1 MNIISQQDN
10 NKRLVVIDSS
20 VAVKWLNRK
29 EEKLLLQADKI
40 LKDVED
46 EKIYIFMPELAKY
59 EVGNALL
66 NKGPELPLI
75 NLALEKFY
83 DIPIQFIIED
93 FEFAKSTIEI
103 AQNFKIT
110 YYDASFISL
119 AEKLNADLV
128 TDNPKHQ
135 KQKINGLKVISL
147 KNYRG

>member
-1 MNIISQQDN
+1 MNDISQQIT

-20 VAVKWLNRK
+20 VCVKWLNRK
-29 EEKLLLQADKI
+29 EEVLLTQADKV

-46 EKIYIFMPELAKY
+46 GKVYLFMPELAKY

-66 NKGPELPLI
+66 NKGPELPFI

-83 DIPIQFIIED
+83 AIPIQFVVED
-93 FEFAKSTIEI
+93 LELAELTMKI
-103 AQNFKIT
+103 AHESKIT

-119 AEKLNADLV
+119 AKKLQADLV

-135 KQKINGLKVISL
+135 KGKVNGVKVVSL
-147 KNYRG
+147 KNYR